1 MRAVSAEA
9 LPRGG
14 IVDKFVGDGAMIV
27 FGLERE
33 SASDAVNAIA
43 CAKALTSVT
52 LDWSQERA
60 DVGENSMNVAMGL
73 HWGEA
78 FIGAV
83 GDEKRLEF
91 TVLGD
96 VVNVASRLEA
106 FAKQQDEPLI
116 VSVDALDRARESGS
130 DWRNLGKVTVR
141 NREASIELFA
151 PA

>member
-1 MRAVSAEA
+1 
-9 LPRGG
+9 
-14 IVDKFVGDGAMIV
+14 MIV

-33 SASDAVNAIA
+33 SGSDAANAIA
-43 CAKALTSVT
+43 CARALTSVT
-52 LDWSQERA
+52 LDWSRERA
-60 DVGENSMNVAMGL
+60 DVGENSLNVAMGL

-106 FAKQQDEPLI
+106 FAKQRDESLI
-116 VSVDALDRARESGS
+116 VSIAALHRARESRSG
-130 DWRNLGKVTVR
+130 WRNLGMVTVR
-141 NREASIELFA
+141 NREESIELFA
-151 PA
+151 LA